1 MGCSAFGIGFRGEF
15 DAKMSSLNSLQW
27 GVHKDCKGI
36 EFSFV
41 NSDYRKPLLG
51 DISIYK
57 TLESGPFCCVGVQA
71 NTGDHKL
78 AVSAATECCNETTKY
93 LLEQDGCLRIS
104 KKKNLNKSLTLSVAA
119 ALNLTNLNSG
129 HKFGLGLQFN

>member
-57 TLESGPFCCVGVQA
+57 SLENGPFCCVGVQA

-78 AVSAATECCNETTKY
+78 AVSAATDSCNETTKY
-93 LLEQDGCLRIS
+93 LLEQDGCLRVS